1 MENMRDYAI
10 QQLADAIVLRACI
23 DYRAAIVNSRKRPQA
38 DDREGQ
44 RKKRQAKNMVDECEV
59 FFRSSWFSV
68 LTGLDGK
75 YLMDRIKNE
84 ALHRPWYQPDLF
96 QREADMEARH
106 GE

>member
-1 MENMRDYAI
+1 MDNMRDYAI
-10 QQLADAIVLRACI
+10 RQLADAIVLRACI

-38 DDREGQ
+38 YDKEGQ
-44 RKKRQAKNMVDECEV
+44 RKKRQAKNMIDECEA

-68 LTGLDGK
+68 LTGLDGE
-75 YLMDRIKNE
+75 YLLDRIKNE

-96 QREADMEARH
+96 QREAEREARH